1 MKITMTEA
9 TKAKL
14 IKLHQ
19 EGFLDKFFD
28 DVIDQINQD
37 AEDKMTAIGKSA
49 PGRLAARR
57 NARLKKNM
65 KSIKQNPN
73 GFKQKVLSVLG
84 LSK

>member
-19 EGFLDKFFD
+19 EGFLDNFFD
-28 DVIDQINQD
+28 DLIDQINQD
-37 AEDKMTAIGKSA
+37 AEERIGAIGQSA
-49 PGRLAARR
+49 PDRLKARKL
-57 NARLKKNM
+57 ARLKKNM
-65 KSIKQNPN
+65 KSIKQNPK

-84 LSK
+84 LG